1 MRINSKLLVML
12 LGILVLAG
20 CQRGPTSAAG
30 FRLPDGDQEAGRA
43 AFVDL
48 QCYDCHTVTNE
59 TFPRSNNPDGLN
71 IVLGGE
77 STYVTTYGEL
87 VTSIIN
93 PSHKLAIGYDPE
105 KISTDGESKM
115 RNYNDVMTVKQL
127 TDLVVFLQPH
137 YRVVVPE
144 YVYRRYP

>member
-1 MRINSKLLVML
+1 MRIKSELLV
-12 LGILVLAG
+12 ILVGVLILAG

-30 FRLPDGDQEAGRA
+30 IRLPDGDQAAGRA
-43 AFVDL
+43 AFAEL

-59 TFPRSNNPDGLN
+59 TFPARNNPDGLN
-71 IVLGGE
+71 VVLGGE

-93 PSHKLAIGYDPE
+93 PSHKLASGYNPE
-105 KISTDGESKM
+105 KIATNGASKM
-115 RNYNDVMTVKQL
+115 RNYNNVMTVQQL

-137 YRVVVPE
+137 YKVVVPE